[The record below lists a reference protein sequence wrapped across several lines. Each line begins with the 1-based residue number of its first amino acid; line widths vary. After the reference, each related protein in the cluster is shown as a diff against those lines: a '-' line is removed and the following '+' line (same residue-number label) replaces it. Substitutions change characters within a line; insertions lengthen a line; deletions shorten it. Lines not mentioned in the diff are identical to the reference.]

1 MMKMT
6 AINEDCFL
14 IQVAEDIDLDLTD
27 KIAYLSEQIESS
39 LADSLLD
46 ITPSYTT
53 ILVQYD
59 LLKVAPLVVEKQ
71 LESIIFQC
79 AQKTV
84 AKRSDKIIQLPVY
97 YDPSV
102 GWDLPALS
110 AKTGLSVEQIITL
123 HSETRYRVCAIGFA
137 PGFAF
142 LAQVPPSISI
152 ARHHSPRALVPAGS
166 VAIADTQTAVY
177 PANSPG
183 GWQIIGNCPTRLFDL
198 NQHPISPFSVGDNV
212 QFKPISRDEFIH
224 LGGKIVDEK

>member
-1 MMKMT
+1 MKIS

-14 IQVAEDIDLDLTD
+14 IQVANNIDLSLTEQ
-27 KIAYLSEQIESS
+27 IAYLCEQIESS
-39 LADSLLD
+39 LADLLLD

-59 LLKVAPLVVEKQ
+59 LCKVAPLVVEKQ
-71 LESIIFQC
+71 LESIVFQC

-84 AKRSDKIIQLPVY
+84 TKKSDKIIHLPVY
-97 YDPSV
+97 YDPCV

-123 HSETRYRVCAIGFA
+123 HSERAYRVCAIGFA

-142 LAQVPPSISI
+142 LAQVPDSISI
-152 ARHHSPRALVPAGS
+152 ARHHSPRAFVPAGS

-183 GWQIIGNCPTRLFDL
+183 GWQIIGNCPITLFDL
-198 NQHPISPFSVGDNV
+198 NQQPISPFSVGDCV

-224 LGGKIVDEK
+224 LGGKIIDEE